1 MLNVSWVAPKVLVI
15 PMPVTNLKWSSDRNI
30 DEEVLYRQRSSD
42 LLDFVPIL
50 VLLHEEYVRD
60 VLRLARLNNVGK
72 LRGIL

>member
-15 PMPVTNLKWSSDRNI
+15 PMPVTNLEWSSDRNI
-30 DEEVLYRQRSSD
+30 DEKVLYRQRSSD
-42 LLDFVPIL
+42 LLDLVPIL

>member
-1 MLNVSWVAPKVLVI
+1 MKLLWVAPKVLVI
-15 PMPVTNLKWSSDRNI
+15 PTPVTNLEWSSDRNI
-30 DEEVLYRQRSSD
+30 DEKVLYRQRSSD
-42 LLDFVPIL
+42 LLDLVPIL